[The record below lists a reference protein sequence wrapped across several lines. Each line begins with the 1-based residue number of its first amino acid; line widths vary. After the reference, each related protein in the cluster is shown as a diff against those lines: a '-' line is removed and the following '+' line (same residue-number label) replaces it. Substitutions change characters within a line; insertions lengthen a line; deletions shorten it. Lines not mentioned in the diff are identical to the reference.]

1 MVPITVHAVISAP
14 REELFDYVADLS
26 NRVAF
31 ADHYMRDFHLTRP
44 RSSGLGAGARFRL
57 DVPGAKTFAESVIVE
72 VERPRR
78 LVEEGRM
85 GRLGRTRWHSV
96 WDLSPAGHDATRV
109 ELAVGTQPGTRVDS
123 LRESLGARRWH
134 RRQANAALSRLRRAF
149 EERPERPLAR
159 ATIAGYEPA
168 KAPRFGA

>member
-1 MVPITVHAVISAP
+1 MVPVTVHAVISAP
-14 REELFDYVADLS
+14 RGELFDYVADLS

-31 ADHYMRDFHLTRP
+31 ADHYMHDFHLTRP
-44 RSSGLGAGARFRL
+44 RSSGSGAGARFRL
-57 DVPGAKTFAESVIVE
+57 DVPGGGTFAESAIVE

-96 WDLSPAGHDATRV
+96 WELSPAGRDATRV
-109 ELAVGTQPGTRVDS
+109 ELTVGTQPGTRLDAM
-123 LRESLGARRWH
+123 RDSLGARRWH
-134 RRQANAALSRLRRAF
+134 RRQAAAALSRLRRAF

-159 ATIAGYEPA
+159 ATVAGYEPA
-168 KAPRFGA
+168 TAPRFEA